1 MDSVDGTKGVQVSSH
16 ESFPID
22 CDPCDYNQIS
32 KKAAAYCQ
40 ECEDYLCEPCR
51 TVHEKLKLTRSHKL
65 LSGELMP
72 PKRSARKNAV
82 LDTVLC
88 SCMKNE
94 VSVYCKEH
102 CSLVC
107 VNCGALHHRRCHT
120 SDIGDISKD
129 FDVDSTE
136 ETIDNWNELNETLTS
151 LAESREE
158 DLSNLS
164 LEAKDCRDRAKQ
176 FREELSIKLESME
189 AKTLSEIDI
198 LKTQEK
204 KTITQ
209 QLDTCKA
216 AQNSFD
222 TDRRNLILAKE
233 RNDRQSIFVYNI
245 QLSQAIKSLTTITE
259 EITKE
264 VYQPHI
270 SFECNP
276 AISIAGDQD
285 LGTVKC
291 HTSRTPQQMGRREQ
305 VDWLSLS
312 SWCLG
317 IVVWLFLA
325 VPWACLEF
333 LIGVFTDHTVKCHS
347 TRTLQQKGFDE
358 MSVTAHN
365 QVKVKVPSDTRDAWI
380 TGSAFLP
387 SAESSRI
394 PQQKG
399 FDEMSVTAHNQVKVK
414 VPSDTR
420 DAWITGS
427 AFLPSAESSRIPQQK
442 GFDEMSVTAHNQV
455 NVKGP
460 SDAYGVDIAGS
471 AFLPSRELIL
481 CDYNNYKLKLLD
493 ENLQMKESI
502 DVRGDPWDVAPLN
515 QHQVIVT
522 FPYQQYL
529 QFIQVTPSLALGHTV
544 DLGVQ
549 CWGVTVSR
557 ESIYISFLES
567 GRGNIGIY
575 DLTGKKKRIIDPYNG
590 KNGKLLIK
598 SPYYIAVSNDEK
610 LFVSGRSS
618 TPTVYCLES
627 SGKVLYTV
635 SNPSFTDCRG
645 ISVDEDENLLV
656 CDAYSHKV
664 FLITKDGKEV
674 REFLTEK
681 DGLSYPR
688 TFSFRRSDGTL
699 VVGGEQFGIMVFTLK

>member
-1 MDSVDGTKGVQVSSH
+1 MDSVDGTKGVHVSSDK
-16 ESFPID
+16 SFSID
-22 CDPCDYNQIS
+22 CDPCEYNQIS

-40 ECEDYLCEPCR
+40 ECEEYLCEPCK
-51 TVHEKLKLTRSHKL
+51 TAHEKLKLTRSHKL

-72 PKRSARKNAV
+72 PKRSARKGAV

-94 VSVYCKEH
+94 VAIYCKDH
-102 CSLVC
+102 GSLVC
-107 VNCGALHHRRCHT
+107 VNCGALCHRRCHT
-120 SDIGDISKD
+120 SDIGDISED

-136 ETIDNWNELNETLTS
+136 ETIDNWNELNVTLTS

-216 AQNSFD
+216 AQNSLD

-245 QLSQAIKSLTTITE
+245 QLSQSVMSLTTITE

-325 VPWACLEF
+325 VPWVCLEF
-333 LIGVFTDHTVKCHS
+333 LIGVFTDHTVKYHS

-358 MSVTAHN
+358 MSVTARN
-365 QVKVKVPSDTRDAWI
+365 QVNVKVPSDTRDAHITGSAFLTSRESTRTLQQKGFDEMSATARNQVNVKVPSDARDAYI

-387 SAESSRI
+387 SG
-394 PQQKG
+394 Q
-399 FDEMSVTAHNQVKVK
+399 
-414 VPSDTR
+414 
-420 DAWITGS
+420 
-427 AFLPSAESSRIPQQK
+427 
-442 GFDEMSVTAHNQV
+442 
-455 NVKGP
+455 
-460 SDAYGVDIAGS
+460 
-471 AFLPSRELIL
+471 LIL
-481 CDYNNYKLKLLD
+481 CDYDNKKLKLLD

-502 DVRGDPWDVAPLN
+502 DLPEYPWDIAVVN

-522 FPYQQYL
+522 FLWRHYV

-544 DLGVQ
+544 DLGME
-549 CWGVTVSR
+549 CRGVTDSR
-557 ESIYISFLES
+557 ESIYILFSES
-567 GRGNIGIY
+567 GEGKIGIY
-575 DLTGKKKRIIDPYNG
+575 DLTGKKKRIIDQYNG
-590 KNGKLLIK
+590 KDGNVLIK
-598 SPYYIAVSNDEK
+598 YPWYIAVSNDEK
-610 LFVSGRSS
+610 IFVSGGLFP
-618 TPTVYCLES
+618 PTVYCLES
-627 SGKVLYTV
+627 SGNVLYSV
-635 SNPSFTDCRG
+635 SNPLFKDCRG
-645 ISVDEDENLLV
+645 ISVDENENLLV
-656 CDAYSHKV
+656 CDADSHKV
-664 FLITKDGKEV
+664 FLMTEDGKEV

-681 DGLSYPR
+681 DDVCLPH
-688 TFSFRRSDGTL
+688 TVSFRRNDGTL
-699 VVGGEQFGIMVFTLK
+699 VVGGDHNNILVFTLK

>member
-40 ECEDYLCEPCR
+40 ECEEYLCEPCK
-51 TVHEKLKLTRSHKL
+51 TAHEKLKLTRSHKL

-72 PKRSARKNAV
+72 PKRSARKGAV

-102 CSLVC
+102 DSLVC

-216 AQNSFD
+216 AQNSLD
-222 TDRRNLILAKE
+222 MDRRNLILAKE

-245 QLSQAIKSLTTITE
+245 QLSQAIKSLTTITD

-276 AISIAGDQD
+276 AITIAGDQD

-325 VPWACLEF
+325 VPWVCLEF

-358 MSVTAHN
+358 MSVTARN
-365 QVKVKVPSDTRDAWI
+365 QVSVKVPSDTRDAQI

-387 SAESSRI
+387 SG
-394 PQQKG
+394 Q
-399 FDEMSVTAHNQVKVK
+399 
-414 VPSDTR
+414 
-420 DAWITGS
+420 
-427 AFLPSAESSRIPQQK
+427 
-442 GFDEMSVTAHNQV
+442 
-455 NVKGP
+455 
-460 SDAYGVDIAGS
+460 
-471 AFLPSRELIL
+471 LIL
-481 CDYNNYKLKLLD
+481 CDWNNNKLKLLD

-502 DVRGDPWDVAPLN
+502 DLPERPRDIAVVN
-515 QHQVIVT
+515 QHQVIVI
-522 FPYQQYL
+522 FPYKQYL

-544 DLGVQ
+544 DLGMA
-549 CWGVTVSR
+549 CWGVIVSR
-557 ESIYISFLES
+557 ESIYISFS
-567 GRGNIGIY
+567 GAGGGKIGIY

-590 KNGKLLIK
+590 KDGKVLIK
-598 SPYYIAVSNDEK
+598 YPWYIAVSNDEK
-610 LFVSGRSS
+610 IFVSGYDVQSS

-627 SGKVLYTV
+627 SGNVLYTV
-635 SNPSFTDCRG
+635 SNPLFKDCSG
-645 ISVDEDENLLV
+645 ISVDENENLLV
-656 CDAYSHKV
+656 CDWRSHKV

-674 REFLTEK
+674 RELLTEK
-681 DGLSYPR
+681 DGLSWPR
-688 TFSFRRSDGTL
+688 TVSFRRSDRTL
-699 VVGGEQFGIMVFTLK
+699 VVSGYDNILVFTLK

>member
-40 ECEDYLCEPCR
+40 ECEEYFCEPCK
-51 TVHEKLKLTRSHKL
+51 TAHEKLRLTRSHKL

-72 PKRSARKNAV
+72 PKRSARKGAA
-82 LDTVLC
+82 LDTVMC

-216 AQNSFD
+216 AQNSLD

-233 RNDRQSIFVYNI
+233 RNDRRSIFVYNI
-245 QLSQAIKSLTTITE
+245 QLSQAIKSLTTITD

-276 AISIAGDQD
+276 AISITGDQD

-312 SWCLG
+312 SWCLV

-325 VPWACLEF
+325 VPWVCLEF

-347 TRTLQQKGFDE
+347 TRTIQQKGFDEMSVTARNQVNVKVPSDSCNARITGSAFLASRESTRTLQQKGFDE
-358 MSVTAHN
+358 MSVTARN
-365 QVKVKVPSDTRDAWI
+365 QVNVKVPSDTRDAYI
-380 TGSAFLP
+380 TGAAFLP
-387 SAESSRI
+387 S
-394 PQQKG
+394 G
-399 FDEMSVTAHNQVKVK
+399 
-414 VPSDTR
+414 
-420 DAWITGS
+420 
-427 AFLPSAESSRIPQQK
+427 
-442 GFDEMSVTAHNQV
+442 
-455 NVKGP
+455 
-460 SDAYGVDIAGS
+460 
-471 AFLPSRELIL
+471 ELIL
-481 CDYNNYKLKLLD
+481 CDHINKKLKLLD

-502 DVRGDPWDVAPLN
+502 DVPEYPWDIAVVN

-522 FPYQQYL
+522 FPGQHYL

-544 DLGVQ
+544 DLGME

-557 ESIYISFLES
+557 ESIYILLSSES
-567 GRGNIGIY
+567 GEGKIGIY

-590 KNGKLLIK
+590 KDGKVLIK
-598 SPYYIAVSNDEK
+598 YPWYIAVSNDEK
-610 LFVSGRSS
+610 LFVSDRSS
-618 TPTVYCLES
+618 TTTVYCLES
-627 SGKVLYTV
+627 SGNVLYTV
-635 SNPSFTDCRG
+635 SNPLFKACRG
-645 ISVDEDENLLV
+645 ISVEENENLLV
-656 CDAYSHKV
+656 CDWYSHKV

-674 REFLTEK
+674 RELLTEK
-681 DGLSYPR
+681 DGVFHTWTISY
-688 TFSFRRSDGTL
+688 RRSDGTL
-699 VVGGEQFGIMVFTLK
+699 VVGGRHNDILVFTLK

>member
-40 ECEDYLCEPCR
+40 ECEEYLCEPCK
-51 TVHEKLKLTRSHKL
+51 TAHEKLRLTRSHKL
-65 LSGELMP
+65 LSGELVP
-72 PKRSARKNAV
+72 PKRSARKKAV
-82 LDTVLC
+82 LDIVLC

-107 VNCGALHHRRCHT
+107 VNCGALHHRRCRT
-120 SDIGDISKD
+120 SDICDISKD

-176 FREELSIKLESME
+176 FRKELSIKLESME

-216 AQNSFD
+216 ARNSLD

-245 QLSQAIKSLTTITE
+245 QLSQTMKSLTTITD

-270 SFECNP
+270 SFKCNP

-285 LGTVKC
+285 LGTVKCHTTRTPEQKGFDEMSVTARKQVNVDQDLGTIKC

-325 VPWACLEF
+325 VPWVCLEF

-358 MSVTAHN
+358 MSVTARN
-365 QVKVKVPSDTRDAWI
+365 QVNVKVPSDARDAWI

-387 SAESSRI
+387 S
-394 PQQKG
+394 G
-399 FDEMSVTAHNQVKVK
+399 
-414 VPSDTR
+414 
-420 DAWITGS
+420 
-427 AFLPSAESSRIPQQK
+427 
-442 GFDEMSVTAHNQV
+442 
-455 NVKGP
+455 
-460 SDAYGVDIAGS
+460 
-471 AFLPSRELIL
+471 ELIL
-481 CDYNNYKLKLLD
+481 CDCENNKLKLLD

-502 DVRGDPWDVAPLN
+502 DLPEAPWDIAVVN

-522 FPYQQYL
+522 FPGQRYL

-544 DLGVQ
+544 DLGIK
-549 CWGVTVSR
+549 CRGVTVSR
-557 ESIYISFLES
+557 ESIYISFSES
-567 GRGNIGIY
+567 EEGKIGIY
-575 DLTGKKKRIIDPYNG
+575 DLTGKKKRIIDQYNG
-590 KNGKLLIK
+590 KDGKVLIK
-598 SPYYIAVSNDEK
+598 YPWYIAVSNDEK
-610 LFVSGRSS
+610 LFVSGVSS
-618 TPTVYCLES
+618 TTTVYCLES
-627 SGKVLYTV
+627 SGNVLYTV
-635 SNPSFTDCRG
+635 SNPLFKKCSG
-645 ISVDEDENLLV
+645 ISVDENENLLV
-656 CDAYSHKV
+656 CDWRSHKV

-681 DGLSYPR
+681 DGLYRPF
-688 TFSFRRSDGTL
+688 TVSFRRSDGTL
-699 VVGGEQFGIMVFTLK
+699 VVVGHHNNILVFTLK

>member
-1 MDSVDGTKGVQVSSH
+1 MDSVDGTKGVQVSSD

-40 ECEDYLCEPCR
+40 ECEEYLCEPCK
-51 TVHEKLKLTRSHKL
+51 TAHEKLKLTRLHKL

-72 PKRSARKNAV
+72 PKRSAGKRTV
-82 LDTVLC
+82 LDTVMC

-107 VNCGALHHRRCHT
+107 LNCGALHHRRCRT
-120 SDIGDISKD
+120 NDIGDISKD
-129 FDVDSTE
+129 FDVDSTD
-136 ETIDNWNELNETLTS
+136 ETIANWNELNETITS
-151 LAESREE
+151 LHERRET

-164 LEAKDCRDRAKQ
+164 LEAKDFRDRAKQ

-189 AKTLSEIDI
+189 AKTLSKIDI
-198 LKTQEK
+198 LETQET

-216 AQNSFD
+216 ARNSLD

-245 QLSQAIKSLTTITE
+245 QLSQTMKSLTTITD

-276 AISIAGDQD
+276 AIAITGDQD
-285 LGTVKC
+285 LGIVKC
-291 HTSRTPQQMGRREQ
+291 HTT
-305 VDWLSLS
+305 
-312 SWCLG
+312 
-317 IVVWLFLA
+317 
-325 VPWACLEF
+325 
-333 LIGVFTDHTVKCHS
+333 
-347 TRTLQQKGFDE
+347 
-358 MSVTAHN
+358 
-365 QVKVKVPSDTRDAWI
+365 
-380 TGSAFLP
+380 
-387 SAESSRI
+387 RI

-399 FDEMSVTAHNQVKVK
+399 FDEMSVTARNQVNVK
-414 VPSDTR
+414 VQSDAR
-420 DAWITGS
+420 NACITGS
-427 AFLPSAESSRIPQQK
+427 AFFQSGQ
-442 GFDEMSVTAHNQV
+442 
-455 NVKGP
+455 
-460 SDAYGVDIAGS
+460 
-471 AFLPSRELIL
+471 LIL
-481 CDYNNYKLKLLD
+481 CDWDNKKLKLLD

-502 DVRGDPWDVAPLN
+502 DVPGGLWDVAPVN

-522 FPYQQYL
+522 FPARQYL

-544 DLGVQ
+544 DLGME

-557 ESIYISFLES
+557 ESIYISFSES
-567 GRGNIGIY
+567 GEGKIGMY
-575 DLTGKKKRIIDPYNG
+575 DLTGKKKRILDPYNG
-590 KNGKLLIK
+590 KDGKVLIEW
-598 SPYYIAVSNDEK
+598 PWYIAVSNDEK
-610 LFVSGRSS
+610 IVVSDKSS

-627 SGKVLYTV
+627 SGNVLYTV

-645 ISVDEDENLLV
+645 ISVDENENLLV
-656 CDAYSHKV
+656 CDWRGLKV
-664 FLITKDGKEV
+664 LLITKDGKEV

-681 DGLSYPR
+681 DGLYRPR
-688 TFSFRRSDGTL
+688 TVSFSRSAGTL
-699 VVGGEQFGIMVFTLK
+699 VVGGWHNNILVFTLKYEIYGSGLQNKNA

>member
-1 MDSVDGTKGVQVSSH
+1 MDSVDGAKGDQVSSD
-16 ESFPID
+16 ESFSID

-40 ECEDYLCEPCR
+40 ECEEYLCEPCK
-51 TVHEKLKLTRSHKL
+51 TAHEKLKLTRSHKL

-72 PKRSARKNAV
+72 PKRSAGKRAV

-88 SCMKNE
+88 SCVKNE
-94 VSVYCKEH
+94 VAIYCKEH
-102 CSLVC
+102 DSLVC
-107 VNCGALHHRRCHT
+107 VNCGSLHHRRCQT

-136 ETIDNWNELNETLTS
+136 ETIDNWNELNEKITS
-151 LAESREE
+151 LHERRET

-189 AKTLSEIDI
+189 AKTLSEIDT
-198 LKTQEK
+198 LEAQET

-209 QLDTCKA
+209 QLDTFKA
-216 AQNSFD
+216 ARNSLD

-245 QLSQAIKSLTTITE
+245 QLSQSVKSLKTITE

-270 SFECNP
+270 SFECYP
-276 AISIAGDQD
+276 AITITGDQD

-291 HTSRTPQQMGRREQ
+291 HTT
-305 VDWLSLS
+305 
-312 SWCLG
+312 
-317 IVVWLFLA
+317 
-325 VPWACLEF
+325 
-333 LIGVFTDHTVKCHS
+333 
-347 TRTLQQKGFDE
+347 
-358 MSVTAHN
+358 
-365 QVKVKVPSDTRDAWI
+365 
-380 TGSAFLP
+380 
-387 SAESSRI
+387 RI

-399 FDEMSVTAHNQVKVK
+399 FDEMSVTARNQVNVK
-414 VPSDTR
+414 VQSDTY

-427 AFLPSAESSRIPQQK
+427 AFLPSGQ
-442 GFDEMSVTAHNQV
+442 
-455 NVKGP
+455 
-460 SDAYGVDIAGS
+460 
-471 AFLPSRELIL
+471 LIL
-481 CDYNNYKLKLLD
+481 CDRNNKKLKLLD

-502 DVRGDPWDVAPLN
+502 DVPEQPWDIAVVN

-522 FPYQQYL
+522 FPLENYL

-544 DLGVQ
+544 DLGME
-549 CWGVTVSR
+549 CRGVTVSR
-557 ESIYISFLES
+557 ESIYISLSES
-567 GRGNIGIY
+567 GEGKIGMY

-590 KNGKLLIK
+590 KDGKVLIK
-598 SPYYIAVSNDEK
+598 WPFYIAVSNDEK
-610 LFVSGRSS
+610 IFVSGVSS

-627 SGKVLYTV
+627 SGNVLYTV
-635 SNPSFTDCRG
+635 SNPLFKYCSG
-645 ISVDEDENLLV
+645 ISVDENKNLLV
-656 CDAYSHKV
+656 CDLGSHKV

-681 DGLSYPR
+681 DGLYHPY
-688 TFSFRRSDGTL
+688 TVSFRRSDGTL
-699 VVGGEQFGIMVFTLK
+699 VVGCDHNNILVFTLK